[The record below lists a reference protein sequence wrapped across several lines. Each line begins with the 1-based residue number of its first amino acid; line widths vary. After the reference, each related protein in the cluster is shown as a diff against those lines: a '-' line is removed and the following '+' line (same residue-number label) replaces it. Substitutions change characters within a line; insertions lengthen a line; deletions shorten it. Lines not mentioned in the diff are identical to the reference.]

1 MGRGAA
7 GAGGSVDGC
16 GGACWEVDPE
26 SVETEERMVFAGE
39 GRGSYQQ
46 VSNMQLVGK
55 GNGNYEKE
63 MVEVGKSYRLSMGGM
78 GGLAM
83 IFIVAFF
90 LFLGWATNWIP
101 FDTPFDFGLAALFFF
116 GFVLLVGTLSNWWPH
131 GVGVC
136 GGAFWVFGLCVFIT
150 MGNLNNWWQPAGAA
164 PIVIGASPTVAMQ
177 GGAATAAHTCGMLT
191 AMATLAQKQL
201 CCSQGYTTFCQS
213 SAPAV
218 QTVHHVHYVHHAVPD
233 VVHSSVPYA
242 PAGGLDHVHW
252 HSGGFHSAIGST
264 IPSIHT
270 GSWHSMGS
278 TIPSTVHTVH
288 TMSSAPSRDYVIDPG
303 NLEDIPIPQTLH

>member
-1 MGRGAA
+1 
-7 GAGGSVDGC
+7 
-16 GGACWEVDPE
+16 
-26 SVETEERMVFAGE
+26 
-39 GRGSYQQ
+39 
-46 VSNMQLVGK
+46 
-55 GNGNYEKE
+55 
-63 MVEVGKSYRLSMGGM
+63 MGGM

-83 IFIVAFF
+83 FFIVAYFGTMGLITHWFKLNAPFVAGVAF
-90 LFLGWATNWIP
+90 LT
-101 FDTPFDFGLAALFFF
+101 LFAYL
-116 GFVLLVGTLSNWWPH
+116 VLVGTLSSWWPT
-131 GVGVC
+131 GAGMC
-136 GGAFWVFGLCVFIT
+136 GAALWVFCLCVFIS
-150 MGNLNNWWQPAGAA
+150 MGNMSNWWQEAGAA
-164 PIVIGASPTVAMQ
+164 PILIGAGRMAQV
-177 GGAATAAHTCGMLT
+177 GVRGAAPVAAATNTCAMLT
-191 AMATLAQKQL
+191 NMATLSEKQL
-201 CCSQGYTTFCQS
+201 CCNQGYTTFCQS

-218 QTVHHVHYVHHAVPD
+218 QTVHHVHYVHHAVPH

-242 PAGGLDHVHW
+242 PAGGIDHVHW